1 LHEEVSS
8 PLLFGDTEACGLFS
22 KQKKDKKAMK
32 NVHAIIC
39 PARMRLY
46 LLLLQGMFL
55 LVYGYHLVSPAS
67 REQVAFGIVLATVT
81 LFLVTFPR
89 RYVET
94 AWFISVVTLSN
105 MAVLFATF
113 GVSNYLWIFG
123 TVVLLI
129 AMASYA
135 PSTLHFSVLSGLIIG
150 GYGFALQR
158 AGLLGP
164 NEVLV
169 LPLLLCL
176 TLVFVSKITTAQA
189 EIQRIVKMDDEQQ
202 AQQPTGLDAL
212 TGLPNRAHFLERLE
226 RIVQYTDH
234 NRSFRFA
241 VLFLDLDGFKPIN
254 DKLGHKA
261 GDAVLRHV
269 ARIFQS
275 CLRQGDVVG
284 RYGGDEFVFLLNSIQ
299 HPSEATQCA
308 ERIVTKLKSPIDVG
322 ERVTVGASIGIA
334 FNTNLA
340 EKAEEL
346 LRDADQAM
354 YRAKAQGKNC
364 YVISEHKV
372 DVPTPELLDRWKRMM
387 QLKWY

>member
-1 LHEEVSS
+1 
-8 PLLFGDTEACGLFS
+8 
-22 KQKKDKKAMK
+22 M
-32 NVHAIIC
+32 
-39 PARMRLY
+39 
-46 LLLLQGMFL
+46 
-55 LVYGYHLVSPAS
+55 
-67 REQVAFGIVLATVT
+67 
-81 LFLVTFPR
+81 
-89 RYVET
+89 
-94 AWFISVVTLSN
+94 
-105 MAVLFATF
+105 
-113 GVSNYLWIFG
+113 
-123 TVVLLI
+123 
-129 AMASYA
+129 
-135 PSTLHFSVLSGLIIG
+135 
-150 GYGFALQR
+150 
-158 AGLLGP
+158 
-164 NEVLV
+164 
-169 LPLLLCL
+169 
-176 TLVFVSKITTAQA
+176 
-189 EIQRIVKMDDEQQ
+189 
-202 AQQPTGLDAL
+202 
-212 TGLPNRAHFLERLE
+212 
-226 RIVQYTDH
+226 
-234 NRSFRFA
+234 
-241 VLFLDLDGFKPIN
+241 
-254 DKLGHKA
+254 
-261 GDAVLRHV
+261 LRHV

>member
-1 LHEEVSS
+1 
-8 PLLFGDTEACGLFS
+8 
-22 KQKKDKKAMK
+22 
-32 NVHAIIC
+32 
-39 PARMRLY
+39 
-46 LLLLQGMFL
+46 
-55 LVYGYHLVSPAS
+55 
-67 REQVAFGIVLATVT
+67 
-81 LFLVTFPR
+81 
-89 RYVET
+89 
-94 AWFISVVTLSN
+94 VTLSN